1 MSTTRSDDL
10 QQAEREGAPPPET
23 NEPARPTL
31 ARLTGAGLLRTEE
44 MVLNVGPQHPAT
56 HGVLRMLVTLDG
68 ERIVEAEPVIG
79 YMHRGHEKLVEQRDF
94 RQITNLLS
102 RMDWLSGINN
112 ELPASMAVE
121 KLIEVE
127 VPRRA
132 QFLRVIL
139 AEINRIL
146 NHLMFVGSFGL
157 ELGASTPVM
166 YAFRERELLQEAMEM
181 VTGGRMHFGF
191 IRPGGLKEDIPRG
204 FVELAHRGIRQLVG
218 AIPDYENL
226 LLGNEI
232 FKQRTVGI
240 GKLPADVAISH
251 GVSGPLL
258 RGCGVPYDVRKADP
272 YQIYGELDFD
282 IPVGTAGD
290 SFDRF
295 WVLIQEMRE
304 SAKIVEQALD
314 GLPEGSH
321 IGHVPKR
328 LTLPEGEVYARAENP
343 LGELGYHLVS
353 NGKDRPYRLV
363 IRTPSFNNISAVPS
377 MLRGAYVPDMI
388 AVLGSMFFVVGDIDR

>member
-1 MSTTRSDDL
+1 MERAGELTT
-10 QQAEREGAPPPET
+10 
-23 NEPARPTL
+23 
-31 ARLTGAGLLRTEE
+31 ARLTGAGVLRTEE
-44 MVLNVGPQHPAT
+44 MILNVGPQHPAT
-56 HGVLRMLVTLDG
+56 HGVLRVLVTLDG
-68 ERIVEAEPVIG
+68 ERIIEAEPIIG
-79 YMHRGHEKLVEQRDF
+79 YMHRGHEKLMEQRDF

-112 ELPASMAVE
+112 EIPASIAVE
-121 KLIEVE
+121 RMMELE

-146 NHLMFVGSFGL
+146 NHLMFTGSYGL
-157 ELGASTPVM
+157 ELGATTPVM

-191 IRPGGLKEDIPRG
+191 IRPGGLKEDIPEG
-204 FVELAHRGIRQLVG
+204 FVELARTGMRQLLRH
-218 AIPDYENL
+218 IPDYEDL

-240 GKLPADVAISH
+240 GVLPPDLALEY
-251 GVSGPLL
+251 GVSGPIL
-258 RGCGVPYDVRKADP
+258 RGSGVSYDVRKADP
-272 YQIYGELDFD
+272 YLIYNEFDFN
-282 IPVGTAGD
+282 IPVGTSGD
-290 SFDRF
+290 SYDRF

-304 SAKIVEQALD
+304 SARIVEQALD

-321 IGHVPKR
+321 IGEVPKR
-328 LTLPEGEVYARAENP
+328 LTLPKGEVYSRAENP
-343 LGELGYHLVS
+343 LGEMGYYLVS
-353 NGKDRPYRLV
+353 DGQARPYRMK
-363 IRTPSFNNISAVPS
+363 IRTPSFSNVSVAPHL
-377 MLRGAYVPDMI
+377 LRGAYVPDMI

>member
-1 MSTTRSDDL
+1 MAR
-10 QQAEREGAPPPET
+10 PPEDL
-23 NEPARPTL
+23 TL
-31 ARLTGAGLLRTEE
+31 ARLTGAGELRTEE

-56 HGVLRMLVTLDG
+56 HGVLRLLVTLDG
-68 ERIVEAEPVIG
+68 ERIAEAEPIVG

-112 ELPASMAVE
+112 EIPASIAVE
-121 KLIEVE
+121 TLLGVE

-139 AEINRIL
+139 AEVNRIL

-191 IRPGGLKEDIPRG
+191 IRPGGLKEDVPRG
-204 FVELAHRGIRQLVG
+204 FVEATLKGVRQLLG
-218 AIPDYENL
+218 AIPDYEAL

-240 GKLPADVAISH
+240 GKLDPDLALEY
-251 GVSGPLL
+251 GVSGPIL
-258 RGCGVPYDVRKADP
+258 RATGVPYDVRKADP
-272 YQIYGELDFD
+272 YLVYDEFDFD
-282 IPVGTAGD
+282 VPVGTEGD

-304 SAKIVEQALD
+304 SARIIEQALE
-314 GLPEGSH
+314 GLPEGTH
-321 IGHVPKR
+321 IGQVPKR
-328 LTLPEGEVYARAENP
+328 LSLPEGEIFSRAENP
-343 LGELGYHLVS
+343 LGELGYYLIS
-353 NGKDRPYRLV
+353 TGGNKPYRMK
-363 IRTPSFNNISAVPS
+363 IRTPSFSNISVTPHL
-377 MLRGAYVPDMI
+377 LRDAFVPDMI
-388 AVLGSMFFVVGDIDR
+388 AVLGSMFFVVGDVDR

>member
-1 MSTTRSDDL
+1 MTGEFT
-10 QQAEREGAPPPET
+10 Q
-23 NEPARPTL
+23 
-31 ARLTGAGLLRTEE
+31 ARLTGSGELRTEE
-44 MVLNVGPQHPAT
+44 MILNVGPQHPAT
-56 HGVLRMLVTLDG
+56 HGVLRVIVALDG
-68 ERIVEAEPVIG
+68 ERIEEAEPVIG

-112 ELPASMAVE
+112 EIPASIAVE
-121 KLIEVE
+121 KLMEFE

-132 QFLRVIL
+132 QFIRVIL

-146 NHLMFVGSFGL
+146 NHLMFTGSFGL

-204 FVELAHRGIRQLVG
+204 FVQKALEGIRQLQKYV
-218 AIPDYENL
+218 PDYEGL

-240 GKLPADVAISH
+240 GVLDPGLALEY
-251 GVSGPLL
+251 GVSGPIL
-258 RGCGVPYDVRKADP
+258 RGSGVSYDVRKADP
-272 YQIYGELDFD
+272 YLIYDEFDFEV
-282 IPVGTAGD
+282 PVGRSGD

-304 SAKIVEQALD
+304 SARIVEQALE

-321 IGHVPKR
+321 IGQVPKR
-328 LTLPEGEVYARAENP
+328 LTLNKGEIYSRAENP
-343 LGELGYHLVS
+343 LGELGYYLVS
-353 NGKDRPYRLV
+353 DGDAKPYRMK
-363 IRTPSFNNISAVPS
+363 IRTPSFSNISVAPHL
-377 MLRGAYVPDMI
+377 LRGAYVPDMI
-388 AVLGSMFFVVGDIDR
+388 AILGSMFFVVGDIDR

>member
-1 MSTTRSDDL
+1 MTSTGRDL
-10 QQAEREGAPPPET
+10 TQ
-23 NEPARPTL
+23 
-31 ARLTGAGLLRTEE
+31 ARLTGSGDLRTEE
-44 MVLNVGPQHPAT
+44 MILNVGPQHPAT
-56 HGVLRMLVTLDG
+56 HGVLRVVVTLDG
-68 ERIVEAEPVIG
+68 ERIVEAEPIIG
-79 YMHRGHEKLVEQRDF
+79 YMHRGHEKLMEQRDF

-112 ELPASMAVE
+112 EIPASIAVE
-121 KLIEVE
+121 KLMEFE

-132 QFLRVIL
+132 QFIRVIL

-146 NHLMFVGSFGL
+146 NHLMFTGSFGL

-191 IRPGGLKEDIPRG
+191 IRPGGLKEDVPRG
-204 FVELAHRGIRQLVG
+204 FVEKALQGIRQLQNYV
-218 AIPDYENL
+218 PDYEGL

-240 GKLPADVAISH
+240 GVLDPALALEY
-251 GVSGPLL
+251 GVSGPIL
-258 RGCGVPYDVRKADP
+258 RGCGVSYDVRKDDP
-272 YQIYGELDFD
+272 YLIYDEFDFE
-282 IPVGTAGD
+282 IPVGKAGD

-304 SAKIVEQALD
+304 SARIVEQALE

-321 IGHVPKR
+321 IGQVPKR
-328 LTLPEGEVYARAENP
+328 LNISPGEIYSRAENP
-343 LGELGYHLVS
+343 LGELGYYLVS
-353 NGKDRPYRLV
+353 DGGDKPYRLK
-363 IRTPSFNNISAVPS
+363 IRTPSFSNVSVVPHL
-377 MLRGAYVPDMI
+377 LRGAYVPDMI
-388 AVLGSMFFVVGDIDR
+388 AILGSFFFVVGDIDR

>member
-1 MSTTRSDDL
+1 MTDQLTS
-10 QQAEREGAPPPET
+10 
-23 NEPARPTL
+23 
-31 ARLTGAGLLRTEE
+31 ARLTGAGVLRTEE
-44 MVLNVGPQHPAT
+44 MILNVGPQHPAT

-68 ERIVEAEPVIG
+68 ERIIEAEPVIG

-112 ELPASMAVE
+112 EIPASLAVE
-121 KLIEVE
+121 KLMGLE

-132 QFLRVIL
+132 QYLRVIL

-146 NHLMFVGSFGL
+146 NHLVFTGSFGL

-166 YAFRERELLQEAMEM
+166 YAFRERELLQEAMEL

-191 IRPGGLKEDIPRG
+191 IRPGGLKEDVPRG
-204 FVELAHRGIRQLVG
+204 FVELARKGVTQLIKS
-218 AIPDYENL
+218 IPDYETL

-240 GKLPADVAISH
+240 GILPADLAMEY
-251 GVSGPLL
+251 GVSGPIL
-258 RGCGVPYDVRKADP
+258 RGSGVPYDVRKAEP
-272 YQIYGELDFD
+272 YLIYDEFQFE
-282 IPVGTAGD
+282 IPVGKTGD
-290 SFDRF
+290 AYDRY

-304 SAKIVEQALD
+304 SARIVEQALD

-321 IGHVPKR
+321 IGEVPKK
-328 LTLPEGEVYARAENP
+328 LTIPKGEVWSRAENP
-343 LGELGYHLVS
+343 LGELGYYLVS
-353 NGKDRPYRLV
+353 NADAKPYRMK
-363 IRTPSFNNISAVPS
+363 IRTPSFSNVSVVPNL
-377 MLRGAYVPDMI
+377 LRGAYVPDMI
-388 AVLGSMFFVVGDIDR
+388 AILGSMFFVVGDIDR